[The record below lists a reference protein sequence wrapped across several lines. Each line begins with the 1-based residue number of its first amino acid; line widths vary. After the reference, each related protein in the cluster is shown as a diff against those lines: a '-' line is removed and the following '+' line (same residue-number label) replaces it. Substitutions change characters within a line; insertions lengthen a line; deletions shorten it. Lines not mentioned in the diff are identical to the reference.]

1 MGFFYSVI
9 RTNQLSLINQLTLI
23 NYFHLASNLDY
34 TNRMHIDQ
42 LINTFDTGLRTIF
55 AASTA
60 ARPRPDAII
69 DEPALDDKSRQHAAS
84 LMRINHV
91 GEVCAQ
97 ALYSGQALTSK
108 NPHIVSALQHAATE
122 ETDHLAWCEARIN
135 ELGGRKSLLNPL
147 WYASSFT
154 LGAIAGSL
162 SDKWNLGFLAETEL
176 QVAAHLQSHL
186 EQLNEADIK
195 TRTIIEQ
202 MQQDEAA
209 HAEEASQLG
218 GSKLPTPVKFGMQL
232 ASKIMTKTAC
242 YV

>member
-1 MGFFYSVI
+1 
-9 RTNQLSLINQLTLI
+9 
-23 NYFHLASNLDY
+23 
-34 TNRMHIDQ
+34 MHIDQ

-60 ARPRPDAII
+60 ARPRPDASI
-69 DEPALDDKSRQHAAS
+69 DEPALDDKSKQHAAA

-108 NPHIVSALQHAATE
+108 NPHLVSALQHAAAE
-122 ETDHLAWCEARIN
+122 ETDHLAWCEARIK
-135 ELGGRKSLLNPL
+135 ELDGRKSMLNPL

-162 SDKWNLGFLAETEL
+162 SEKWNLGFLAETEQ
-176 QVAAHLQSHL
+176 QVAAHLQNHL
-186 EQLNEADIK
+186 DQLNETDIK
-195 TRTIIEQ
+195 TRTIIEH

-209 HAEEASQLG
+209 HAVEARQLG
-218 GSKLPTPVKFGMQL
+218 GSELPTPIKLGMQI
-232 ASKIMTKTAC
+232 ASKLMTKTA
-242 YV
+242 YYI

>member
-1 MGFFYSVI
+1 M
-9 RTNQLSLINQLTLI
+9 L
-23 NYFHLASNLDY
+23 
-34 TNRMHIDQ
+34 IDQ
-42 LINTFDTGLRTIF
+42 LIQTFDTGLRTIF

-60 ARPRPDAII
+60 ARPRPDASI
-69 DEPALDDKSRQHAAS
+69 DEPALDDKSRQHAAA

-108 NPHIVSALQHAATE
+108 NAYLVSALQHAAAE

-147 WYASSFT
+147 WYAGSFT

-162 SDKWNLGFLAETEL
+162 NEKWNLGFLAETEQ
-176 QVAAHLQSHL
+176 QVAAHLQNHL
-186 EQLNEADIK
+186 KQLDETDIK

-202 MQQDEAA
+202 MRQDEAA
-209 HAEEASQLG
+209 HAAEASKLG
-218 GSKLPTPVKFGMQL
+218 GSELPAPIKLGMQL
-232 ASKIMTKTAC
+232 ASKIMTNTAY